1 MMDAAPPQYL
11 ADVYERLVGA
21 PSAAPADR
29 ERRLS
34 DVTEDDLSLES
45 TSPAFR
51 VCTLNIGGR
60 NTNSFEFE
68 MRGDATQLGTRWG
81 ELFGRANAFLAEHGP
96 ASCPGLEAAVDTAV
110 VAVAPEPRPGA
121 GILAKVLAA
130 ASWEDVQREVLST
143 CPMLF
148 NACNL
153 ASLRAGRPA
162 PLEMPENLLER
173 TRDAAND
180 GAGATVAFQA
190 VWLAWL
196 AGTSEA
202 DRAAWTK
209 RAKKYGVSLGD
220 AVAGLLVFDSMCF
233 EVLKHMYAPEKG
245 YDDTNNSCGAIVSAH
260 LAFHDRLHFTTEL
273 GKYTKLLELLAE
285 LRFPEVV
292 CLQEAYDLVVVA
304 RGGTSTLSARMFSM
318 FADKYHVTSAGES
331 AVLARKDAFLL
342 DDVLGDDVGA
352 AAPWRKR
359 LAAVGSSLYGEDGKL
374 QADWETTLS
383 RTVVVQAR
391 RVRVDAA
398 HDEPTRASLLPARW
412 ALVDAIARKERPV
425 PTRPKAAPV
434 PVVLACVHGKGASEV
449 GVAFVPALVEALT
462 AAFGDAQAY
471 VIGMDS
477 NTGNSD
483 AFTRALLGC
492 GAMSERAADLEA
504 RTVAKRRSRLQTQVK
519 KAGVLDVSLKDF
531 IVAWAR
537 EGGEKVP
544 LVEVLEQFPSLKS
557 GHQIKTLMPT
567 ARWPFDHALLVTQV
581 LP

>member
-1 MMDAAPPQYL
+1 MRAPQ
-11 ADVYERLVGA
+11 
-21 PSAAPADR
+21 
-29 ERRLS
+29 
-34 DVTEDDLSLES
+34 
-45 TSPAFR
+45 
-51 VCTLNIGGR
+51 
-60 NTNSFEFE
+60 
-68 MRGDATQLGTRWG
+68 
-81 ELFGRANAFLAEHGP
+81 
-96 ASCPGLEAAVDTAV
+96 
-110 VAVAPEPRPGA
+110 
-121 GILAKVLAA
+121 AA

-304 RGGTSTLSARMFSM
+304 RGGTSTLSARMFSRC
-318 FADKYHVTSAGES
+318 ADKHHVTSAGES

-342 DDVLGDDVGA
+342 DDVLGADVGA